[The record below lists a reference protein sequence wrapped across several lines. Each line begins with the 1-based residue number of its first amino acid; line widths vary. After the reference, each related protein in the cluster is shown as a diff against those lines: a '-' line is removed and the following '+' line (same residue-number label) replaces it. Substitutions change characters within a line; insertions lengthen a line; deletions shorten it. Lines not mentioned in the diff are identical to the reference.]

1 MKFYTAEDLQQIMQ
15 IGHKQAEALMRVEGF
30 PSIRI
35 GRSYRVK
42 EEDFLTWLSQTKSVK
57 LDYSKC

>member
-15 IGHKQAEALMRVEGF
+15 IGHKQAEALIRAEGF
-30 PSIRI
+30 RI
-35 GRSYRVK
+35 GRSYRV
-42 EEDFLTWLSQTKSVK
+42 EEDALSEWLSQTKSVK